1 MKPSV
6 RYGCELWQTL
16 AAVPS
21 AVEEFCIEFR
31 RHAEKHLDRPHRFA
45 AELLVR
51 EALNNAVVH
60 GCRSDPGNRFRCALR
75 LGVGRLTIA
84 VIDDGD
90 GFDWRAVL
98 RRRNDN
104 VATAATAATAATTAA
119 SGRGLGILF
128 RYATRVRFN
137 EKGNAVTVVK
147 RF

>member
-16 AAVPS
+16 DAVPS

-31 RHAEKHLDRPHRFA
+31 RHAEKHLDRPQRFA

-60 GCRSDPGNRFRCALR
+60 GCRSDPSNRFRCALR

-98 RRRNDN
+98 QRRNEN
-104 VATAATAATAATTAA
+104 TANAAATAD

-128 RYATRVRFN
+128 SYATRVRFN

>member
-16 AAVPS
+16 AAAPS
-21 AVEEFCIEFR
+21 AVEQFCIEFR
-31 RHAEKHLDRPHRFA
+31 RHAEKHLDRPQRFT

-51 EALNNAVVH
+51 EALNNALVH
-60 GCRSDPGNRFRCALR
+60 GCRSDPGNYFRCALR

-84 VIDDGD
+84 VRDDGE

-98 RRRNDN
+98 QHRDDN
-104 VATAATAATAATTAA
+104 AAATAP

>member
-16 AAVPS
+16 AAAPS

-31 RHAEKHLDRPHRFA
+31 RRAEKHLDRPQRFA

-60 GCRSDPGNRFRCALR
+60 GCRSDPGNRLRCALR

-84 VIDDGD
+84 VMDDGD

-98 RRRNDN
+98 QRRNES
-104 VATAATAATAATTAA
+104 AAATAA